1 MLKKKKKKT
10 TNFNIT
16 SMSVVTAQDY
26 WLFILAGSSLEKT
39 QNTLYSGTIMNKYI
53 FFKETV

>member
-1 MLKKKKKKT
+1 
-10 TNFNIT
+10 
-16 SMSVVTAQDY
+16 MSVVTAQDY